1 MTNGH
6 GAADRQP
13 VALVVPRRAKPV
25 AAEGDAVRVSEA
37 LAPVA
42 VSAEAPGA
50 GGEGQAVRVSEALV
64 PMAVSAEAPG
74 AGVEGQAVRVSE
86 ALAPVAVSAE
96 ALGAGVE
103 GQAVRVSEALAP
115 VAVSADEPGA
125 GAEGEAVRVSGPD
138 LVRVSEVSAPEGGA
152 PTVAPVPVPVP
163 VAELEVVYASRLSPV
178 SVPLRDTVRDR
189 PHEAWA
195 ALIAGSSWV
204 KGTAAAADAGPGA
217 PEAAVPEAGPVLHR
231 PGIRARRVSSADLGG
246 LCALPAIVAKE
257 LEPLAVTRVE
267 AAAPAVR
274 VTPPRRE
281 SAGALLAEAAAA
293 PAAADAAVAAV
304 AVLVVEADV
313 DTGATV
319 DSDVAT
325 DTGSTDPAVSGA
337 AGHADSIEAPV
348 AALPVSAVPDPVVS
362 GGDGRAGSIEAPV
375 AALPVSA
382 VPDPV
387 VSGGDGHADLVEASV
402 AVPPVSTVSDPAVP
416 DPAVPDT
423 AESGETASVFD
434 RWADGEGA
442 WRHEQGADLVT
453 PSADE
458 SEVPVAI
465 TADSEPAASPA
476 GSRPDLT
483 VAVAPPSLPEPLAP
497 SPAPVLPLRSEPLVP
512 PSPPA
517 PVAAPLASEPVA
529 PAPPPV
535 VRPVVSVSRPVGFR
549 QVRTLLFDDGPLF
562 SSHPVLVTVII
573 EPLPAAGESPPPEVA
588 QPTAAPE
595 PGPAPVALV
604 RDEARS
610 AEALRPLPTPR
621 PQAEPPSAPPPT
633 ATGSSRPAPAAE
645 GPRSTASAEGP
656 RSTTSAEG
664 PRSAPA
670 AEAARPLVAVSL
682 LGGVLALGASLGRA
696 VGGLFGLGG
705 RAKSP
710 AKGTAKAPVGGGQK
724 KSAPGHGGGGKV
736 RPSGVQGKPRR

>member
-37 LAPVA
+37 LAPV
-42 VSAEAPGA
+42 
-50 GGEGQAVRVSEALV
+50 
-64 PMAVSAEAPG
+64 AVSAEAPG

-337 AGHADSIEAPV
+337 AGHAD
-348 AALPVSAVPDPVVS
+348 
-362 GGDGRAGSIEAPV
+362 SIEAPV